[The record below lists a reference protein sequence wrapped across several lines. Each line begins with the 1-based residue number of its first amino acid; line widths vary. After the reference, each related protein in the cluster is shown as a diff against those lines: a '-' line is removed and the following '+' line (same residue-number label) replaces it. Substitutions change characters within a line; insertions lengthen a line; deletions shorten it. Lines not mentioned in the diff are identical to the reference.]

1 MTEKIQKSLRD
12 TTWARWV
19 ALALVSLTMFFAYY
33 FVDVAAPLKGSL
45 ERYLGWSSEQFEIG
59 RASCRERV

>member
-1 MTEKIQKSLRD
+1 MTERIQKSLRD

-19 ALALVSLTMFFAYY
+19 ALGLVSLTMFFAYY

-45 ERYLGWSSEQFEIG
+45 ERY
-59 RASCRERV
+59 